1 MARKRISGTTLQT
14 WEDVDNALREIGTID
29 RDLGRLE
36 AAQNAAIDR
45 VKADTKEKAKPL
57 ADRKAALELAMKE
70 FCEAHRVEFA
80 KSKTK
85 VLTFGAVGFRLSKRV
100 LIKRVADT
108 LQALKDLGLTHC
120 IRVKE
125 APDKEAMKALDT
137 ETLASVGAAIK
148 TEDAFGY
155 EINVERLQD
164 AA

>member
-45 VKADTKEKAKPL
+45 VKADTKAKAKPMQ
-57 ADRKAALELAMKE
+57 DRKAALELAMKE

-80 KSKTK
+80 KAKTK
-85 VLTFGAVGFRLSKRV
+85 TLTFGSVGFRLSTRV
-100 LIKRVADT
+100 LIKRVGDT

-120 IRVKE
+120 IRTRE
-125 APDKEAMKALDT
+125 EPDKEALRALDT

>member
-1 MARKRISGTTLQT
+1 MARKRISGTALQT
-14 WEDVDNALREIGTID
+14 WEDVDAALREIGTID

-45 VKADTKEKAKPL
+45 VKADTKAKAKPMQ
-57 ADRKAALELAMKE
+57 DRKAALELAMKE

-80 KSKTK
+80 KAKTK
-85 VLTFGAVGFRLSKRV
+85 TLTFGSVGFRLSTRV
-100 LIKRVADT
+100 LIKRVGDT

-120 IRVKE
+120 IRTRE
-125 APDKEAMKALDT
+125 EPDKEALKALDT
-137 ETLASVGAAIK
+137 ETLASVGAVLK